1 MRLPNWFKVIW
12 WAFLIALLTFFLL
25 QRYPDLVEGRA
36 TPSDVFVFS
45 VWAAL
50 VLVPLFQEL
59 NLFGIEVKQEVR
71 ELRSELKS
79 ELVNLRSQ
87 IRNTADAQARI
98 NLVPLPDAELPA
110 LEKRAQVAIKKTIQQ
125 HGSPHEPSLTS
136 RISVDDYTQAL
147 FEARYSIERELRR
160 IATAR
165 LDISREGNPRPIVEI
180 IGTLVESQL
189 LDFGLASAVRE
200 VDAICSFAVHG
211 QTPSEAQ
218 VRFVEN
224 VLPGLLKALYA
235 IH

>member
-1 MRLPNWFKVIW
+1 MRLPNWFKVVW
-12 WAFLIALLTFFLL
+12 WALLIALLTFFLL

-36 TPSDVFVFS
+36 APFDVFVFS

-59 NLFGIEVKQEVR
+59 NLFGLELKQEVR

-79 ELVNLRSQ
+79 ELVNLRTQ
-87 IRNTADAQARI
+87 IRSTAEAEARV

-160 IATAR
+160 IAAAR
-165 LDISREGNPRPIVEI
+165 LDISGEGSPRPITEI

-189 LDFGLASAVRE
+189 LDFGLATAIRE
-200 VDAICSFAVHG
+200 VYAICSFAVHG

-224 VLPGLLKALYA
+224 VLPGLLKALHA

>member
-1 MRLPNWFKVIW
+1 MRLPNWFKVVW
-12 WAFLIALLTFFLL
+12 WALLIALLTFFLS

-59 NLFGIEVKQEVR
+59 NLFGIELKQEVR

-87 IRNTADAQARI
+87 IRSTAEAEARV
-98 NLVPLPDAELPA
+98 NLVPLPDAELPS

-125 HGSPHEPSLTS
+125 HGSPHEPSL
-136 RISVDDYTQAL
+136 ISVDDYTQVL

-160 IATAR
+160 IAAAR
-165 LDISREGNPRPIVEI
+165 LDISGEGNPRPIVEV

-189 LDFGLASAVRE
+189 LDFGLASAIRE
-200 VDAICSFAVHG
+200 VYAICSFAVHG

-224 VLPGLLKALYA
+224 VLPGLLKALHA

>member
-1 MRLPNWFKVIW
+1 MRLPNWFKVVW
-12 WAFLIALLTFFLL
+12 WALLIALLTFFLL

-59 NLFGIEVKQEVR
+59 NLFGIELKQEVR

-87 IRNTADAQARI
+87 IRSTAEAEARV

-125 HGSPHEPSLTS
+125 HGSPHEPSLIA
-136 RISVDDYTQAL
+136 RISVDDYTQVL
-147 FEARYSIERELRR
+147 FEARYSLERELRR
-160 IATAR
+160 IAAAR
-165 LDISREGNPRPIVEI
+165 LDISEEGNPRPIVEI
-180 IGTLVESQL
+180 IGTLVESQV
-189 LDFGLASAVRE
+189 LDFGLASAIRE
-200 VDAICSFAVHG
+200 VYAICSFAVHG
-211 QTPSEAQ
+211 PTPSEAQ

-224 VLPGLLKALYA
+224 VQLGLLKALHA

>member
-1 MRLPNWFKVIW
+1 MRLPNWFKVVW
-12 WAFLIALLTFFLL
+12 WASLIALLTFFLL

-87 IRNTADAQARI
+87 IRSTAEAHARA
-98 NLVPLPDAELPA
+98 NLAPLPDAELPA
-110 LEKRAQVAIKKTIQQ
+110 LEKRAQVAVKKTIQQ
-125 HGSPHEPSLTS
+125 YGSPPEPGLTS
-136 RISVDDYTQAL
+136 RISVDDYTQTL

-160 IATAR
+160 IAAAR
-165 LDISREGNPRPIVEI
+165 LDTSGEGIPRPVVEI
-180 IGTLVESQL
+180 IGTLIESQL
-189 LDFGLASAVRE
+189 LDLGLASAIRE
-200 VDAICSFAVHG
+200 VYAICSFAVHG
-211 QTPSEAQ
+211 QTPSEGQ

-224 VLPGLLKALYA
+224 VLPGLLKALHA

>member
-1 MRLPNWFKVIW
+1 MRLPNWFKIVW
-12 WAFLIALLTFFLL
+12 WALLIALLTFFLL

-71 ELRSELKS
+71 ELRSELKC
-79 ELVNLRSQ
+79 ELVNLHSQ
-87 IRNTADAQARI
+87 IRSTAEAQARI

-110 LEKRAQVAIKKTIQQ
+110 LEKRAQVAVKKTIQQ
-125 HGSPHEPSLTS
+125 HGSPYEPSLTS
-136 RISVDDYTQAL
+136 RISVDDHAQAL

-160 IATAR
+160 IAATR
-165 LDISREGNPRPIVEI
+165 LDIGGEGNPRPIVEI
-180 IGTLVESQL
+180 IGALGESQL
-189 LDFGLASAVRE
+189 LDLGLGSVIRE

-218 VRFVEN
+218 VHFVEN
-224 VLPGLLKALYA
+224 VVPDLLKALHA